1 MTARPEGLTFSTMPK
16 PPRVAIR
23 PTRKLTRF
31 ERWAWSPVVSFQI
44 GLTLSYLGLIFFGIT
59 SFIANVPV
67 FQITA
72 PEWWSQYWATALGV
86 GGIMGFF
93 GSIHRRKP
101 YETLELF
108 GSAISALALGSYA
121 LSLLFVAYGIGDINR
136 ATSATSMVVLTIPFL
151 VRTLWLSSQSL
162 RR

>member
-1 MTARPEGLTFSTMPK
+1 MSIDFDNATFSTMPRPDRIK
-16 PPRVAIR
+16 PRAV
-23 PTRKLTRF
+23 RKQTRF

-44 GLTLSYLGLIFFGIT
+44 GLTLSYLGLIFFGTT

-93 GSIHRRKP
+93 GSIHRRKS

-121 LSLLFVAYGIGDINR
+121 LSLLVVAYGIGDVDR